1 MADGGDADPLAA
13 MVMEVCGCTERRAT
27 RALALAGHDPNTA
40 IECVCPPRSLAPAP
54 KAACRLIGR
63 CHVGRLLLSGHPA
76 LAADSDPSA
85 SGPPRRS
92 YSSSSFREI

>member
-40 IECVCPPRSLAPAP
+40 IECVCPPRSLA
-54 KAACRLIGR
+54 CSQ
-63 CHVGRLLLSGHPA
+63 SGV
-76 LAADSDPSA
+76 
-85 SGPPRRS
+85 
-92 YSSSSFREI
+92 